1 MMPKLPEPDLYVH
14 ELIYNKGGVFL
25 GCSNLDVVKQAHV
38 DGETSEKIDALFS
51 ESSVRAIQEEAYKAG
66 VAAERERCVNHLL
79 ASAARIAPEGKR
91 TNQVDRH
98 VADVLSTKAAELSE
112 VK

>member
-1 MMPKLPEPDLYVH
+1 MMPKLPEPDTH
-14 ELIYNKGGVFL
+14 CFDDDTRK
-25 GCSNLDVVKQAHV
+25 DVWSHSKEQA
-38 DGETSEKIDALFS
+38 
-51 ESSVRAIQEEAYKAG
+51 SVIQEEAYKAG

-98 VADVLSTKAAELSE
+98 VADVLATKAAELSE

>member
-1 MMPKLPEPDLYVH
+1 MMPKLPEPDDSST
-14 ELIYNKGGVFL
+14 EIEKGTAAYWFRL
-25 GCSNLDVVKQAHV
+25 
-38 DGETSEKIDALFS
+38 E
-51 ESSVRAIQEEAYKAG
+51 SVRAIQEEAYKAG
-66 VAAERERCVNHLL
+66 MAAERERCVNHLL
-79 ASAARIAPEGKR
+79 ASASRLAPEGKR